1 MPKTDYLVG
10 ESLDITDAKIL
21 VVYKNNTEQLVDI
34 TPSMLS
40 DFNSSTL
47 GTQYINVYYENHSAV
62 FAVNVSRYPVST
74 VELIVPAS
82 NVNYVQDQLLRTDG
96 TYMQINFQDGSYERI
111 AVTKDMCSG
120 FDSNDIGSQ
129 TITVRATLDGVEY
142 TGSFGI
148 TVEAKELIAIEVTTA
163 PTKNIYYIYDDV
175 IDLRGGVL
183 LFKYNSGYSTYVDMT
198 DVNGNPINGLSI
210 EWDTSVV
217 SNNSNVTVKYQ
228 HLTSNFQV
236 QVKIRDV
243 ASYEILNN
251 PKTQKQNLDL
261 DLTGTVIKLN
271 YNNGESE
278 TVTLPSN
285 KVEIQNYD
293 KSLVG
298 KQTVALVFKYG
309 EGVLATGGTMDIE
322 VEERKPVEDNPFE
335 LVDCVIYQD
344 TEFDV
349 SDVKV
354 RIVFDNGEYGD
365 PVALNNAMIEW
376 PNGIAVN
383 VYSEAGKKSWRI
395 SYMGLT
401 ADCDFIV
408 EALRVTNIELFNV
421 SNVFA
426 YTGDNALAHVGDAN
440 MTITYNSGLVKENVA
455 LDPEMLTFDATT
467 TGVKKATLTYT
478 DKYEPGFVKAD
489 ALNVTVVK
497 EISSVVIGGSYKT
510 EYVIGEKFDT
520 NGMILEVNYEG
531 AGEAE
536 FVNANDFGT
545 FWTFRSDLADGSLT
559 FNKVGT
565 VRIYLVNLGINEG
578 DEFSFTVNV
587 TNDLV
592 SLALYKI
599 DELGN
604 YVETNSLGTVVQGL
618 PIDLTDYRILAT
630 YQGSYEYVQVTSDML
645 DYNFKDNSLGQ
656 RTVVVTYEGLA
667 LADATDPI
675 TVNVVARNV
684 KGIKVIKSPDK
695 TIYVQES
702 ASSVLS
708 YEGLKLNLVY
718 DNETTTPIDV
728 TQSVDDATLSF
739 AGLDIN
745 KIGTQTITVT
755 YIYGETSYQDTFE
768 IEVLSPEPKSISWS
782 DGVVPESYLTIGAAF
797 NLKTISYVGS
807 QGYLERLADKK
818 INVENSN
825 GIINNDI
832 SLDTLIDNFT
842 VTGYTAT
849 QTGLQTV
856 HLKYG
861 SSDLYL
867 AVRVH
872 VEERVLKKINLLIN
886 GADKLTV
893 IQGAPIDLANLK
905 LELVFND
912 DATSVVPMDAS
923 YINVSEANPNGYDVT
938 NTDIGT
944 RNVTISYTYANET
957 TPVTLTLAL
966 EVYQKSLT
974 EIVINDIPKQYY
986 VEGESYDKSQGSIM
1000 LYYNN
1005 GTTMVVPLAEATIG
1019 NENSSFNIDIRRFN
1033 NEEFTGFSKAQRIEI
1048 KYGACKTSYTIYM
1061 RDRRNAFVELGQ
1073 DNQYSIVYG
1082 TTTEHVIKLMG
1093 YDKAFTAEEDV
1104 KEFNKGSFTVEYIP
1118 QEVWLDVGREFG
1130 VDYTV
1135 FPSKVGVY
1143 YIVVSYAGDSQHNAY
1158 EQAVQTLTINKKTL
1172 YVTIA
1177 NATMIYGCQIPEI
1190 KIMLSADGVHFE
1202 NDPMRLFVEGDNFT
1216 SPNFNPEVISGTVAY
1231 LVNAKGEYVLDV
1243 NGDKIVIDIFNIV
1256 YKMGNSVVD
1265 VFSTSKAGSYS
1276 IDVQNKF
1283 VSPNYDIQYKYGALT
1298 INPRKV
1304 LVTPQDLS
1312 YTYGTAVVPV
1322 IPFTVSAVSG
1332 EEDTTGLLPTDVLG
1346 GALSRENSD
1355 VKTVG
1360 DYKVTIGSLHEFN
1373 KEYYQIDLVGEA
1385 YVRIIKRIVY
1395 VKTDSVIKVYGEPFT
1410 TPAVKFYS
1418 DATCTIEYNAFA
1430 EGDVVELDGGILDV
1444 SKVGSVDIS
1453 NIAYNETTPAGTY
1466 DDMAADFVLTEFGA
1480 ANYKVVLVAGVLE
1493 VSKRPVAVVAD
1504 TVTVAYGESGK
1515 LTYKAR
1521 AIEGDSASG
1530 LLASDM
1536 QADGTANE
1544 GVFTGALDRV
1554 NGTNVGEY
1562 TILIGDL
1569 VSSNYAISFVSA
1581 KYVITPKALYVK
1593 IADTDL
1599 TKVYDGKKPVVNA
1612 YALYE
1617 DSTAEKAYDEEL
1629 AAIAKNFV
1637 IITIENATK
1646 DVNTYGITVSASS
1659 NNYAV
1664 QTITNYSYTITPRM
1678 VALDADDYFGIPYDL
1693 EYKGEAYSFYAKVP
1707 KEALQLQYND
1717 DGSVKTDDNNAP
1729 LYDDDSVTLSTS
1741 SVVNAGTYTITAV
1754 RINNDNYQID
1764 VDNSPAIT
1772 FELSPYTLKVVIKNC
1787 NENNVF
1793 EREYN
1798 NQMAYLQTS
1807 EYEIENPLEGYE
1819 MPQYSLGIFLNG
1831 TAANYSDVL
1840 FDENSG
1846 EVIGYDILVAVNSSD
1861 TNYNVVLKEAYTY
1874 KIVPKKVSISIYD
1887 GYKSKTYDGKE
1898 PSLANGT
1905 FTTTEA
1911 VIGFNSSKVSFSF
1924 ERTVQDGRPNSTVGF
1939 YAVSVDCSDRN
1950 FKVVLAEPVDYEIK
1964 QANLSATLI
1973 NIEKAYNAS
1982 AFRVLLEDLEFRSL
1996 YIDNVLNFYGGA
2008 DASSEFGKFK
2018 AAMSALS
2025 SAISNVT
2032 TTAKAI
2038 RFNNEDYALNCISNA
2053 REALNKLYNQ
2063 ADNTG
2068 AIKALTAIC
2077 NEWGENKHSN
2087 ANLLDTYFNL
2097 IIDLVN
2103 TLNATYDTMEAN
2115 LSSEQYSQ
2123 EALNTALTH
2132 IASIQNTFD
2141 KANTYVAFVF
2151 AEVPI
2156 MVKDE
2161 GYEYT
2166 VEYSDINRVISVTNH
2181 PKKVVIK
2188 QFDMYVFPMEGQEMI
2203 FGEKLEN
2210 IELKYV
2216 IKSGTKANSA
2226 LIDEET
2232 IEEINKYFNI
2242 TVSLRNYRE
2251 NGVNNEGNYY
2261 FNISCTYKDE
2271 SNHGPFNLE
2280 VRYKYDEGVTQ
2291 SEEITFKIIPKE
2303 LAYSVTIAEEQNATY
2318 EEYASSIVATYGESI
2333 VIDAASIK
2341 IGNNESFSLIDRLD
2355 GNVSVAE
2362 QEDLKGLSLLFEL
2375 YLDNDRDG
2383 VSDDGRNYADVN
2395 ANYKLNAG
2403 LYKLELIDDGSKNY
2417 NVEIDIIGWIKVER
2431 KTLRIRTTSSKVYG
2445 ETYSEISHFSDGAY
2459 GYAYIAYT
2467 YEGFVYGEDSRNVRV
2482 TQENGVHD
2490 GYLNYVQWGYTSTG
2504 AYDPFAPETTVAQGA
2519 DGLPVALKADAFK
2532 MENYEV
2538 DFANADIRIKVE
2550 KATLTLY
2557 VNINEGVKT
2566 YFMSVPDETEYTI
2579 DYSGFKNN
2587 DKESEEIRA
2596 QLDELE
2602 ENLDISFKNNDKYYD
2617 AGKNRAI
2624 TVNMASIDE
2633 LDNYVIQYA
2642 NSTYEVLA
2650 RPVLVKFKDDTKIT
2664 VLVDNINNVDVT
2676 LKPYI
2681 YAVDEETKTY
2691 TIIGGYYGQ
2700 TDFEFVLDYTG
2711 IDSDADRATALEL
2724 SEAARN
2730 NISKKSGSYP
2740 IYAHAIAVDHDSF
2753 VESQSAYGQGMIN
2766 VMLLL
2771 TSATNV
2777 NNFDFSNYNYSFNSK
2792 VDEKTASLGIKVVSR
2807 VSELKVNAPK
2817 EKITF
2822 ESTDKLNNT
2831 FIQNALSKYTVDLYY
2846 GSTNDVFFDHIGID
2860 LSTCINS
2867 NYLVDANGGTILL
2880 PNVNKWSSLLN
2891 LKLNPSIF
2899 SVTCLTESDSEA
2911 AVKDLKT
2918 VLGLDQVNGI
2928 TVNDIRRENMG
2939 TYTPDNTITALLKL
2953 FKEKSD
2959 VVVDPDINN
2968 IDYRQM
2974 NAGNGAYH
2982 TSSEYN
2988 YNAMH
2993 LELAVK
2999 PSANILNPW
3008 FEVYLSGNSSTD
3020 AFIKLKFA
3028 HGRTSSLTITT
3039 MREGD
3044 ALYTFTR
3051 TLTGLNIGNLFD
3063 GLTHD
3068 IRTYLDK
3075 ETLELVITIDGKLC
3089 ANVALSVLKDDNCG
3103 GVYTLFDDPSALVQN
3118 SKFEIDVYGDFS
3130 IRYLKLT
3137 EQGLFEATG
3146 SHIKLPALSN
3156 KLTVNM
3162 GENYEL
3168 DKTQFNNLMGL
3179 YLADTATLTTVY
3191 YVNGLPVFG
3200 DEETTIE
3207 LPVGIHLIE
3216 LALYSDT
3223 TLVDYQ
3229 DRIIYISE
3237 NTEINYF
3244 KTEFRIEA
3252 PAGST
3257 EYTYTTTLL
3266 SDNNGNTE
3274 TDGEVYLALT
3284 FERKGNKNEVI
3295 PSGVLLSSNITLLS
3309 EEFNNLAGGIYEIT
3323 LCKDTDAN
3331 GNPAFILSVK
3341 NTITGKRGDILIDVS
3356 TNDIFSI
3363 NTTLDEAGET
3373 ALISVIYT
3381 SDKQTE
3387 EAYRDYELNGSFV
3400 GYGDV
3405 EMNENSTLAFAEN
3418 GYLKYDKLTLMF
3430 SNNEATG
3437 SIKINLFE
3445 NITGAGAYLKYDLV
3459 NKQIGLIGYIIM
3471 ENGLIVESEAQTIEL
3486 PESISVTGNHIINVI
3501 MDKENRKV
3509 AVVIDGQ
3516 DIATEGDSDNRFN
3529 IPPISIGIN
3538 TRTIPL
3544 YSYNKAS
3551 VVTEGQKITVN
3562 AFSVYSNENNA
3573 YVDKAITEESQ
3584 I

>member
-1 MPKTDYLVG
+1 MNKKIVLILLAIVLTLSFSMVLVSCHSAVNIDHIEIYSMPKTDYLVG

-142 TGSFGI
+142 TGSFGV

-278 TVTLPSN
+278 TVTLPSD

-520 NGMILEVNYEG
+520 TGMILEVNYEG

-618 PIDLTDYRILAT
+618 PIDLTNYRILAT

-886 GADKLTV
+886 GADKLTI

-1082 TTTEHVIKLMG
+1082 TTTKHVIKLMG

-1190 KIMLSADGVHFE
+1190 KIMLSADGVNFE

-1493 VSKRPVAVVAD
+1493 VSKRPVSVVAD

-1536 QADGTANE
+1536 QADGTAND

-1569 VSSNYAISFVSA
+1569 ASSNYAISFVSA

-1629 AAIAKNFV
+1629 AVIAKNFV

-2077 NEWGENKHSN
+2077 NEWGTNKHSN

-2151 AEVPI
+2151 AEEPI
-2156 MVKDE
+2156 MAGDE
-2161 GYEYT
+2161 GYEY
-2166 VEYSDINRVISVTNH
+2166 ELYYSDINRVIGITNN
-2181 PKKVVIK
+2181 PKKVYIAT
-2188 QFDMYVFPMEGQEMI
+2188 FDYYIFPVASESE
-2203 FGEKLEN
+2203 FGDEFMLN
-2210 IELKYV
+2210 YV
-2216 IKSGTKANSA
+2216 IRDGESSNSNIIDANTLDKIKSYYD
-2226 LIDEET
+2226 IT
-2232 IEEINKYFNI
+2232 ITLREYDFVNPEINAVKSYPFSI
-2242 TVSLRNYRE
+2242 T
-2251 NGVNNEGNYY
+2251 
-2261 FNISCTYKDE
+2261 
-2271 SNHGPFNLE
+2271 
-2280 VRYKYDEGVTQ
+2280 
-2291 SEEITFKIIPKE
+2291 PK
-2303 LAYSVTIAEEQNATY
+2303 
-2318 EEYASSIVATYGESI
+2318 
-2333 VIDAASIK
+2333 
-2341 IGNNESFSLIDRLD
+2341 
-2355 GNVSVAE
+2355 
-2362 QEDLKGLSLLFEL
+2362 
-2375 YLDNDRDG
+2375 
-2383 VSDDGRNYADVN
+2383 
-2395 ANYKLNAG
+2395 
-2403 LYKLELIDDGSKNY
+2403 LIDDGLPCPYSLQIRYQYSGEETIMHKIVRKKLTYDITIELEGIYGDMFSLEGTQLEIGQTSIDLLAYFDVDADNKNNLRNSNLRFGLDSNDDGISDTDVIKNY
-2417 NVEIDIIGWIKVER
+2417 R
-2431 KTLRIRTTSSKVYG
+2431 FSKVGSYKIILVGQESTKYDISVNVDGWLNVNKKKLTIVNTSFNKTYG
-2445 ETYSEISHFSDGAY
+2445 LMYAEETYVAEDLKAKDGHQFINFIYNGIVEELDGGTEISVKNAELNKTGKLSEI
-2459 GYAYIAYT
+2459 
-2467 YEGFVYGEDSRNVRV
+2467 
-2482 TQENGVHD
+2482 
-2490 GYLNYVQWGYTSTG
+2490 QWGYEAIG
-2504 AYDPFAPETTVAQGA
+2504 VDPFASTTTVAESIG
-2519 DGLPVALKADAFK
+2519 GLIVYLKDCGYE
-2532 MENYEV
+2532 MENYEI
-2538 DFANADIRIKVE
+2538 DFDSTPITVQVERALLSLTIVSATDRALSSYYMNTPSEADYQIVYE
-2550 KATLTLY
+2550 
-2557 VNINEGVKT
+2557 
-2566 YFMSVPDETEYTI
+2566 
-2579 DYSGFKNN
+2579 GFKNN
-2587 DKESEEIRA
+2587 DKENEVEI
-2596 QLDELE
+2596 LGDLTI
-2602 ENLDISFKNNDKYYD
+2602 DVDFTNNGAYYD
-2617 AGKNRAI
+2617 AGSRPINVTINGDTRHEI
-2624 TVNMASIDE
+2624 
-2633 LDNYVIQYA
+2633 DNYIIEASA
-2642 NSTYEVLA
+2642 NNKY
-2650 RPVLVKFKDDTKIT
+2650 T
-2664 VLVDNINNVDVT
+2664 VLPRIIKAWLENVDAVMADLTGKVKIEPYRVTMDDNSNKTIVAGQYGINNFKFEVDLSDVEDSNRRKEIEDYFNSVT
-2676 LKPYI
+2676 IATGYDGFSLSLGD
-2681 YAVDEETKTY
+2681 VHETN
-2691 TIIGGYYGQ
+2691 
-2700 TDFEFVLDYTG
+2700 
-2711 IDSDADRATALEL
+2711 ALY
-2724 SEAARN
+2724 
-2730 NISKKSGSYP
+2730 K
-2740 IYAHAIAVDHDSF
+2740 HAIAYDSIDA
-2753 VESQSAYGQGMIN
+2753 SNNTALARLTGMT
-2766 VMLLL
+2766 V
-2771 TSATNV
+2771 AG
-2777 NNFDFSNYNYSFNSK
+2777 NNFAINPMGVDASF
-2792 VDEKTASLGIKVVSR
+2792 EIKVYPQIAKFEVVKAVDR
-2807 VSELKVNAPK
+2807 LLAEDLVKDGQYPKGLHKFIVNLIYAGDAWI
-2817 EKITF
+2817 E
-2822 ESTDKLNNT
+2822 NNEEG
-2831 FIQNALSKYTVDLYY
+2831 LSLLD
-2846 GSTNDVFFDHIGID
+2846 
-2860 LSTCINS
+2860 CINGNYVSILGAIPTVVNKSASVIANINANNAFFTRTLITEASSQRAVEAIKGS
-2867 NYLVDANGGTILL
+2867 NPVNVTDNRTKVYVPEVQGSEILLRFYNDSTAETVNPEIGMVGGANVEYRKIVANGGTYRT
-2880 PNVNKWSSLLN
+2880 V
-2891 LKLNPSIF
+2891 
-2899 SVTCLTESDSEA
+2899 SEH
-2911 AVKDLKT
+2911 
-2918 VLGLDQVNGI
+2918 
-2928 TVNDIRRENMG
+2928 E
-2939 TYTPDNTITALLKL
+2939 
-2953 FKEKSD
+2953 
-2959 VVVDPDINN
+2959 
-2968 IDYRQM
+2968 
-2974 NAGNGAYH
+2974 
-2982 TSSEYN
+2982 

-2993 LELAVK
+2993 LEIAIK
-2999 PSANILNPW
+2999 PTSSVLNPW
-3008 FEVYLSGNSSTD
+3008 LEVYLSGNSSTSPY
-3020 AFIKLKFA
+3020 IKLKFT
-3028 HGRTSSLTITT
+3028 HGAPDSLTIMTKILA
-3039 MREGD
+3039 GD
-3044 ALYTFTR
+3044 ESPILTR
-3051 TLTGLNIGNLFD
+3051 TLTDIKVGNLFD

-3075 ETLELVITIDGKLC
+3075 ETLDLIVTVDGNIC
-3089 ANVALSVLKDDNCG
+3089 ANVALSSLKDDNYG
-3103 GVYTLFDDPSALVQN
+3103 GVYSGLISDASTLIQS
-3118 SKFEIDVYGDFS
+3118 SKFEIAVSGDFS
-3130 IRYLKLT
+3130 IRYLKLS

-3156 KLTVNM
+3156 KLTVND
-3162 GENYEL
+3162 GESYAL

-3191 YVNGLPVFG
+3191 YVNGRPVFG
-3200 DEETTIE
+3200 DDQTTIE
-3207 LPVGIHLIE
+3207 LPMGIHLIE
-3216 LALYSDT
+3216 LALYDGS

-3229 DRIIYISE
+3229 DRIVYVIE
-3237 NTEINYF
+3237 NKESDYF
-3244 KTEFRIEA
+3244 KTTFVIRGKEEGQA
-3252 PAGST
+3252 Y
-3257 EYTYTTTLL
+3257 EYTTDLL
-3266 SDNNGNTE
+3266 SDEDGNTYATLSFVGASGMSRVYFNGNSILEDVSSTLVDSYEVVLMREATQYVLIIKNVYTGKIAIEKNIGDSSLAINGTFASSE
-3274 TDGEVYLALT
+3274 TATLSILDTT
-3284 FERKGNKNEVI
+3284 FE
-3295 PSGVLLSSNITLLS
+3295 
-3309 EEFNNLAGGIYEIT
+3309 
-3323 LCKDTDAN
+3323 
-3331 GNPAFILSVK
+3331 
-3341 NTITGKRGDILIDVS
+3341 
-3356 TNDIFSI
+3356 
-3363 NTTLDEAGET
+3363 
-3373 ALISVIYT
+3373 
-3381 SDKQTE
+3381 QTE
-3387 EAYRDYELNGSFV
+3387 EVYKDYNVDGTFTGYGSTALKEGSTLTFV
-3400 GYGDV
+3400 GD
-3405 EMNENSTLAFAEN
+3405 E
-3418 GYLKYDKLTLMF
+3418 YLSYDRLTIHF
-3430 SNNEATG
+3430 NNESADG
-3437 SIKINLFE
+3437 KIRINLFE
-3445 NITGAGAYLKYDLV
+3445 NIDGDGAYIEYDLV
-3459 NKQIGLIGYIIM
+3459 SNQISFIYYVMIQGVGEMTMVKGSEEQTLSLETANVGNHVIDVVINKEEKSVSIVVDEVANAVFNIYPVTIGL
-3471 ENGLIVESEAQTIEL
+3471 NTKEL
-3486 PESISVTGNHIINVI
+3486 VMS
-3501 MDKENRKV
+3501 
-3509 AVVIDGQ
+3509 A
-3516 DIATEGDSDNRFN
+3516 
-3529 IPPISIGIN
+3529 
-3538 TRTIPL
+3538 
-3544 YSYNKAS
+3544 YNKAS